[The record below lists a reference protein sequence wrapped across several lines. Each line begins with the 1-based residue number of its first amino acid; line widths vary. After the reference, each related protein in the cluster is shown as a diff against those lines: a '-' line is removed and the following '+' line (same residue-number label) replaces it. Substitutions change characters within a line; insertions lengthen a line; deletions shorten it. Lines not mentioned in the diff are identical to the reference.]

1 MKEDNGRWHTVLG
14 VSEIENRHVLEDL
27 VAEPEI
33 AEANYQIVHYDGP
46 DQRGVDVALLYKP
59 EQMTV
64 VESESIPFTFD
75 SQSIKFSMTPE
86 ERANPKLL
94 SPQRKYRIAKGSGND
109 IADVNRFIKQ
119 FRQMQEMVK
128 KMPGLAGRKHH
139 GNPFGGFGMG
149 RRGSGNPFAGGGR
162 FPF

>member
-1 MKEDNGRWHTVLG
+1 MGLSADELEGAIDEKKMARMEAIVL
-14 VSEIENRHVLEDL
+14 
-27 VAEPEI
+27 
-33 AEANYQIVHYDGP
+33 
-46 DQRGVDVALLYKP
+46 
-59 EQMTV
+59 
-64 VESESIPFTFD
+64 
-75 SQSIKFSMTPE
+75 SMTPE